1 MRIFSCPYDMKNHA
15 SAIFFTC
22 FMQVKN
28 GKIKKI
34 NILCVGYNKILP
46 NGRIQSLKKMR
57 FDEKTSKKGDKNE
70 HKKSINRRFKP

>member
-1 MRIFSCPYDMKNHA
+1 MRIFSCLCDIKNHA
-15 SAIFFTC
+15 SAIFSVC
-22 FMQVKN
+22 FIQVKN

-57 FDEKTSKKGDKNE
+57 FDEKTSEKGDK
-70 HKKSINRRFKP
+70 K